1 MKISYNLDKVTKPK
15 FIEPF
20 IKEGF
25 IEYVNDGVI
34 EDVPL
39 DTMVSDYRKNVGR
52 NLATIGSAEST
63 QFISDMKTE
72 FSDPDIGFRDG
83 MPAMVYVKKLQGLEP
98 KNANVGGYHKNV
110 AAKEI
115 GAESLPGILIKFVDN
130 ISDIKKRE
138 IEQRLQ
144 NAENR
149 DQIKV
154 LAVTKDDIESSL
166 KDYVQLWKQ
175 DKTDEIRKGRELEK
189 YLQDVLRVEMG
200 YSSEIT
206 RRNFIDKVL
215 GSKSPYRNIAITLK
229 NNEVLSEF
237 LNDEYNNDVEY
248 NPFMG
253 NIKFPAEYKF
263 GSAKNTI
270 PLKLFSDSQDKW
282 KPIAIKWDSFSREW
296 AKLTG
301 HVTTSYKDG
310 SRWKAGIFVVIDKH
324 IKDLDELD
332 KRRDEVLDYLKD
344 QVDIFNIG
352 LSVKYLNGKDI
363 KAIEVIG
370 VMAQGMGESKGII
383 TLEEYEKSKV
393 D

>member
-39 DTMVSDYRKNVGR
+39 DTMVSVYRKNVGR

-83 MPAMVYVKKLQGLEP
+83 MPAMVYVKKLEGLEV

-110 AAKEI
+110 AAKNI

-154 LAVTKDDIESSL
+154 LAVTKDNIESSL
-166 KDYVQLWKQ
+166 KDYGNKIKLMKSEKEENWRSTYKMYLGLRWDIQVKLPE
-175 DKTDEIRKGRELEK
+175 EIL
-189 YLQDVLRVEMG
+189 L
-200 YSSEIT
+200 
-206 RRNFIDKVL
+206 
-215 GSKSPYRNIAITLK
+215 
-229 NNEVLSEF
+229 
-237 LNDEYNNDVEY
+237 
-248 NPFMG
+248 
-253 NIKFPAEYKF
+253 IKFLVQ
-263 GSAKNTI
+263 NHHI
-270 PLKLFSDSQDKW
+270 
-282 KPIAIKWDSFSREW
+282 
-296 AKLTG
+296 
-301 HVTTSYKDG
+301 
-310 SRWKAGIFVVIDKH
+310 GI
-324 IKDLDELD
+324 
-332 KRRDEVLDYLKD
+332 
-344 QVDIFNIG
+344 
-352 LSVKYLNGKDI
+352 
-363 KAIEVIG
+363 
-370 VMAQGMGESKGII
+370 
-383 TLEEYEKSKV
+383 
-393 D
+393 

>member
-1 MKISYNLDKVTKPK
+1 MQISYDLDKVTKPK

-20 IKEGF
+20 ISGGF
-25 IEYVNDGVI
+25 IEYVNGGVI

-39 DTMVSDYRKNVGR
+39 DTMVTDYRKNVGR
-52 NLATIGSAEST
+52 TLATIGSAESN
-63 QFISDMKTE
+63 QFISDMQTE
-72 FSDPDIGFRDG
+72 FTDPDIGFRDG
-83 MPAMVYVKKLQGLEP
+83 MPAMVYVKKLEGLEV

-110 AAKEI
+110 AAKNI
-115 GAESLPGILIKFVDN
+115 GAESLPGIIIKFVDN

-154 LAVTKDDIESSL
+154 LPVSKDDTESSL
-166 KDYVQLWKQ
+166 KDYVQLWRQ
-175 DKTDEIRKGRELEK
+175 DKTDEIRNGLTLEK
-189 YLQDVLRVEMG
+189 YLQKVLKVDMG
-200 YSSEIT
+200 YTSENT
-206 RRNFIDKVL
+206 RRGFIDRVL
-215 GSKSPYRNIAITLK
+215 GSKSPYRNVAIPLK
-229 NNEVLSEF
+229 DNKVLNQF
-237 LNDEYNNDVEY
+237 LKDEYNNDIEY

-253 NIKFPAEYKF
+253 NIQFPAEYKF
-263 GSAKNTI
+263 GSAKNTT
-270 PLKLFSDSQDKW
+270 PVKLFSDSQDKW

-310 SRWKAGIFVVIDKH
+310 SRWKAGIFLVIDKH
-324 IKDLDELD
+324 MKSLDELNQ
-332 KRRDEVLDYLKD
+332 RRDEVLDYLKD
-344 QVDIFNIG
+344 QVNIFNVG
-352 LSVKYLNGKDI
+352 LSKTIVKKDI
-363 KAIEVIG
+363 KAIQIIG
-370 VMAQGMGESKGII
+370 MMAQGKGESKGII